1 MDAILLL
8 NKPAGMTS
16 FDAVS
21 RCRRVFHERKIG
33 HCGTLDPNAS
43 GLMILLL
50 GRYTKFL
57 PYCISN
63 HKHYHATFVFGSRT
77 DSGDIWGQVTDQ
89 KTPSPHSQES
99 VQEAAN
105 RFLGDT
111 MQVPPMVS
119 AIKVN
124 GRKLYELAR
133 KGIEIERKP
142 RPIHV
147 SRMQISLEDDI
158 WHLDAV
164 VSGGTYIRTL
174 ITDLGDALGEY
185 AAMSSLCRLG
195 IESVRLDQAC
205 TLEQLETS
213 PVFVSPE
220 TILDPAI
227 PILEALDED
236 SVIHGRSVRL
246 EADDPLVIFRNSGQI
261 LAAYRKEEDGLYHC
275 QRGLL

>member
-43 GLMILLL
+43 GLMILLF

-77 DSGDIWGQVTDQ
+77 DSGDIWGQVIDQ
-89 KTPSPHSQES
+89 KTPSHHSAAS
-99 VQEAAN
+99 LQEAAD

-119 AIKVN
+119 ALKVN

-133 KGIEIERKP
+133 KGIEIERQP

-147 SRMQISLEDDI
+147 SRMQISFENDC

-174 ITDLGDALGEY
+174 ITDLGDAVGEY
-185 AAMSSLCRLG
+185 AAMSSLVRLG
-195 IESVRLDQAC
+195 IESVRLEQAC
-205 TLEQLETS
+205 TLEQLEEC
-213 PVFVSPE
+213 PAFVSPE
-220 TILDPAI
+220 TILDPSI
-227 PILEALDED
+227 PILEAEDVD
-236 SVIHGRSVRL
+236 SVIHGRSVKMNV
-246 EADDPLVIFRNSGQI
+246 DDPLVIFRNSGQI
-261 LAAYRKEEDGLYHC
+261 LAAYRKEEDGLYYC